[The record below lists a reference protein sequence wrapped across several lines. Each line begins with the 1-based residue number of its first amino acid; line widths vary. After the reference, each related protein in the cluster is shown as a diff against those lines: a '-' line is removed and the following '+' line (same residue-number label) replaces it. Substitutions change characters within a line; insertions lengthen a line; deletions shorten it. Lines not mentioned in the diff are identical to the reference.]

1 MRTRGAKPRSPPL
14 IVLARALLQRVI
26 MLQRFNAST
35 RAAVT
40 AVALFTSVSLVFGQ
54 TKIVAPENKYQVE
67 EDVKAGREAARE
79 VEQQLPILRDDG
91 VDGYVERVGQR
102 LVENIPSEF
111 QHSQFRYSFDVV
123 NVSDLNAF
131 ALPGGPMFIN
141 RGMLQAAKNEG
152 EVAGVLAHEISH
164 VALRHG
170 TAQAGKATPYQV
182 GSILGQIA
190 GAILGGVAG
199 QVLSIGSQVIPGT
212 LFLRYG
218 RDYERQADL
227 LGAQIMARSGYDP
240 RDMANMFQTIQAK
253 GGGSG
258 GPEWLSSHPNPANR
272 YDAINKESAQLRV
285 TNPVRSTAEFT
296 QLRSRLQRMSPAP
309 TTEQVMKQGG
319 GGNQRTGRDTG
330 YPAGQVGQV
339 EPPSGRYQTFDGGNL
354 FRLAV
359 PSNWRELQGDNSV
372 TFAPEGGYGEY
383 QGQNVFTH
391 GLQVGMEQ
399 INARNLREGTSQLI
413 QGLAQSNPSLQQS
426 GNFSNITV
434 GGRPGLATVLTNVSD
449 VTRQQERIA
458 LYTTQ
463 LQDGSLFFVVG
474 VAPARE
480 FNAYRQIFNRSV
492 QSLQLNDGARNSRF

>member
-1 MRTRGAKPRSPPL
+1 
-14 IVLARALLQRVI
+14 
-26 MLQRFNAST
+26 MLQTLNRQTST
-35 RAAVT
+35 RAAATV
-40 AVALFTSVSLVFGQ
+40 VALFTSVSLVLGQ
-54 TKIVAPENKYQVE
+54 TKIVAPENKYKIQ
-67 EDVKAGREAARE
+67 EDVEAGREASRE
-79 VEQQLPILRDDG
+79 VEKQLPLLRDDG
-91 VDGYVERVGQR
+91 VDDYVERIGQR
-102 LVENIPSEF
+102 LAQSIPAEF
-111 QHSQFRYSFDVV
+111 QHREFQYEFDVV

-131 ALPGGPMFIN
+131 ALPGGPMYIN

-190 GAILGGVAG
+190 GAIIGGVAG
-199 QVLSIGSQVIPGT
+199 QAISIAGQVIPGT
-212 LFLRYG
+212 MFLKYG
-218 RDYERQADL
+218 REYERQADL
-227 LGAQIMARSGYDP
+227 LGAQIMARAGYDP

-253 GGGSG
+253 GGGG

-272 YDAINKESAQLRV
+272 YDAISKEAAMLRV
-285 TNPVRSTAEFT
+285 TNPVRNTAEFT
-296 QLRSRLQRMSPAP
+296 QVRSRLQRMSPAP

-319 GGNQRTGRDTG
+319 AGGQRTGRDTG
-330 YPAGQVGQV
+330 SGYPAGQVGRV
-339 EPPSGRYQTFDGGNL
+339 EPPSGRYETFDGGNL

-359 PSNWRELQGDNSV
+359 PDNWRELQGQNSV
-372 TFAPEGGYGEY
+372 TFAPQGGYGEY

-399 INARNLREGTSQLI
+399 INARNLRQGTNQLI
-413 QGLAQSNPSLQQS
+413 QSLAQSNPSIQQT
-426 GNFSNITV
+426 GNFQNITIA
-434 GGRPGLATVLTNVSD
+434 GRAGLASVLTNVSD

-463 LQDGSLFFVVG
+463 LQDGNLFFVVG

-480 FNAYRQIFNRSV
+480 FNTYRNIFNRSV
-492 QSLQLNDGARNSRF
+492 QSLQLNDGYRSSRY

>member
-1 MRTRGAKPRSPPL
+1 M
-14 IVLARALLQRVI
+14 
-26 MLQRFNAST
+26 
-35 RAAVT
+35 AAT

-54 TKIVAPENKYQVE
+54 TKIVAPENKYQIE

-79 VEQQLPILRDDG
+79 VEEQLPIMRDDG
-91 VDGYVERVGQR
+91 VDDYVERIGAR
-102 LVENIPSEF
+102 LAEAVPAEF
-111 QHSQFRYSFDVV
+111 QHRQFRYSFDVV

-131 ALPGGPMFIN
+131 ALPGGPMYIN

-170 TAQAGKATPYQV
+170 TAQAGKATKYQV

-199 QVLSIGSQVIPGT
+199 QAISLGSQIG
-212 LFLRYG
+212 FGAGFMRYG
-218 RDYERQADL
+218 REYERQADL
-227 LGAQIMARSGYDP
+227 LGAQIMARAGYDP
-240 RDMANMFQTIQAK
+240 RDMAAMFQTIQSK

-272 YDAINKESAQLRV
+272 YEAITKESAMLRV
-285 TNPVRSTAEFT
+285 NNPVRNTAEFT
-296 QLRSRLQRMSPAP
+296 QLKSRLQRMAPAP

-319 GGNQRTGRDTG
+319 AGGQRTGRDTG
-330 YPAGQVGQV
+330 SGYPAGQVGRV
-339 EPPSGRYQTFDGGNL
+339 DPPSGRSKTFDGGNL

-359 PSNWRELQGDNSV
+359 PDNWRELQGNNSV

-383 QGQNVFTH
+383 QGQSVFTH
-391 GLQVGMEQ
+391 GIQVGMEQ
-399 INARNLREGTSQLI
+399 MNARNLRQATQQLI
-413 QGLAQSNPSLQQS
+413 QGLAQSNPNIQQT
-426 GNFSNITV
+426 GNFQNITMS
-434 GGRPGLATVLTNVSD
+434 GRAGLATILDNHSD
-449 VTRQQERIA
+449 VTHQPERIA

-474 VAPARE
+474 VAPSRE
-480 FNAYRQIFNRSV
+480 FNSYRNIFNRSV
-492 QSLQLNDGARNSRF
+492 QSLQLNDGGARNSRY